1 MMNKT
6 ARNKLA
12 AIHSEL
18 ECDVKTGDAAV
29 GVSRSLLRMS
39 GIGKSFNGNPALQH
53 VEFVAYG
60 GEIQALL
67 GANGAGKSTLMK
79 ILSGAYSLDEGIIEL
94 NGQAIHI
101 HAPADAKRLGIHCVY
116 QEVDTALIP
125 QLSVAENVMLDRL
138 AYGTGSW
145 WVKPSKIR
153 MEAERACR
161 ELGVALPLHKRVGE
175 LSLADKQMVLIAR
188 TLVEQAKVVIF
199 DEPTAPLSQEESETL
214 FRVMRTMR
222 DRGIIVIFIT
232 HRLPEV
238 FAACDRVTVMRDGKL
253 VYQELTRSSTQA
265 HIVSEML
272 GRSFQEEFPKADA
285 EIGNVVLEV
294 SGLRLGNK
302 VRGVD
307 LTVKAGEIV
316 GIVGLV
322 GAGKTECARL
332 IGGADQPEAGQFK
345 IRGRKVSFR
354 DPAQALAIGIAHIPE
369 ERRKQGIFVNE
380 SVRANLSLPI
390 LRKFAHFGC
399 ISRAGEQSWSKAV
412 VERLGIKTASV
423 ENDVKYLS
431 GGNQQKVSIG
441 KWVETAADLYVF
453 DEPTKGVDIGAKG
466 DIFRLIGQLAQQGK
480 GILYFTCE
488 FSEAVGIADRTI
500 VMCDGEFVKHFKRG
514 EVTQEQ
520 LLFYASA
527 GREEN
532 SKHEHGHQ
540 R

>member
-1 MMNKT
+1 
-6 ARNKLA
+6 
-12 AIHSEL
+12 
-18 ECDVKTGDAAV
+18 
-29 GVSRSLLRMS
+29 MS
-39 GIGKSFNGNPALQH
+39 GIGKSFNGNQALHQ

-60 GEIQALL
+60 GEIHALL

-79 ILSGAYSLDEGIIEL
+79 ILSGAYSLDEGMIEL
-94 NGQAIHI
+94 NDQAIHL
-101 HAPADAKRLGIHCVY
+101 HTPADAKRIGIHCVY

-138 AYGTGSW
+138 SYGTHSW
-145 WVKPSKIR
+145 WVKPSSIR
-153 MEAERACR
+153 MEAERACQ
-161 ELGVALPLHKRVGE
+161 ELGVALPLHKKVGE
-175 LSLADKQMVLIAR
+175 LSLAEKQMVLIAR

-199 DEPTAPLSQEESETL
+199 DEPTAPLSQEEAETL

-238 FAACDRVTVMRDGKL
+238 FAECDRVTVMRDGRL
-253 VYQELTRSSTQA
+253 VYQELTKSSTQA
-265 HIVSEML
+265 RIVHEML
-272 GRSFQEEFPKADA
+272 GKTFEEEFPKAEA

-302 VRGVD
+302 VQGVD
-307 LTVKAGEIV
+307 LSVKAGEIV
-316 GIVGLV
+316 AIVGLV

-332 IGGADQPEAGQFK
+332 IGGADQPEAGQFM
-345 IRGRKVSFR
+345 IRGHEVSFKG
-354 DPAQALAIGIAHIPE
+354 PAQALSVGIVHIPE
-369 ERRKQGIFVNE
+369 ERRKQGIFVHE
-380 SVRANLSLPI
+380 SVRANLSLP
-390 LRKFAHFGC
+390 LLHKFTRFGH
-399 ISRAGEQSWSKAV
+399 ISRNVEQQWSSTV

-423 ENDVKYLS
+423 ESEVKYLS

-441 KWVETAADLYVF
+441 KWIETSAAVYVF

-466 DIFRLIGQLAQQGK
+466 DIFRIIGQLAQQGK
-480 GILYFTCE
+480 SILYFTCE
-488 FSEAVGIADRTI
+488 FSEACGIADRII
-500 VMCDGEFVKHFKRG
+500 VMCDGKFVKQFERG